1 MPSTNK
7 PVTIAGGT
15 ESAGLLATRPYTAF
29 EIDPKAMG

>member
-15 ESAGLLATRPYTAF
+15 DSTGLLATRSYTAF
-29 EIDPKAMG
+29 EIDPKAIG